1 MTANQKIG
9 RLIQQTR
16 QQRGLTQAQLAKLL
30 GTSQSAINRIEHGKQ
45 NLSLETVARLSDA
58 LHKALIQVG
67 DSDTSLRIRGGQ
79 ELKGSITVKSS
90 KNAAVGLLMASL
102 LNRGTTVLKQ
112 VSRIEEVFR
121 IIEILQSIGVRIV
134 WHGSDLEIKRPAK
147 LKLDK
152 LDKSAAKKTRSAVM
166 MLGPLMHEHS
176 KFVIPFVGG
185 CKLGKRSITS
195 HAYALAELG
204 LTIKTSSGNYQAVSR
219 PKPTSEPIIMYES
232 GDTPTENI
240 LMAAAKIT
248 GKTVIKMASAN
259 YQVQDMCLF
268 LQQLGVKV
276 EGIGTTTLVVHGR
289 SEIKRKVEYY
299 PSEDPVEAMTFLAAA
314 ITTNSSITI
323 QRVPLDF
330 VELELFKLKKMG
342 LRVDIV
348 SKYLAANGFS
358 KLADLKIHKHHGK
371 LVAPAEKIAARPFP
385 GLNIDHLPYFVPIVA
400 CAKGRSLI
408 HDWVYENR
416 AVYYTE
422 LNRMGADVQLADPH
436 RVYVRGPT
444 KWRATDLVCPPAI
457 RPGVIN
463 LIAMLAAPGVSTLRN
478 IYTINRGYEQL
489 AERFNE
495 LGADIEIL
503 NDL

>member
-9 RLIQQTR
+9 RLIQHTR
-16 QQRGLTQAQLAKLL
+16 QQKGLTQAQLAKLV

-67 DSDTSLRIRGGQ
+67 ENDTSLRIQGGK
-79 ELKGSITVKSS
+79 ELKGSITIKTS

-102 LNRGTTVLKQ
+102 LNLGTTTLKQ

-121 IIEILQSIGVRIV
+121 IIEILQSIGVHIT
-134 WHGSDLEIKRPAK
+134 WHGPDLEIRRPAK

-152 LDKSAAKKTRSAVM
+152 LDKAAAKKTRSAVM

-204 LTIKTSSGNYQAVSR
+204 LSIKTSHSNYQVTSR
-219 PKPTSEPIIMYES
+219 PKPASEPIIMYES

-240 LMAAAKIT
+240 LMAAARIPA
-248 GKTVIKMASAN
+248 KTVIKMASAN

-268 LQQLGVKV
+268 LTSLGVKID
-276 EGIGTTTLVVHGR
+276 GIGTTTLTVSGKAAM
-289 SEIKRKVEYY
+289 KRKIEYY
-299 PSEDPVEAMTFLAAA
+299 PSEDPVEAMTFIAAA
-314 ITTNSSITI
+314 VTTNSSITI
-323 QRVPLDF
+323 KRVPLDF

-342 LRVDIV
+342 LRIDILN
-348 SKYLAANGFS
+348 KYLAANGYS
-358 KLADLKIHKHHGK
+358 QLGDLKIHKHNGK
-371 LVAPAEKIAARPFP
+371 LLAPAEKIAARPFP

-408 HDWVYENR
+408 HDWVYEGR

-422 LNRMGADVQLADPH
+422 LTRMGADVQLADPH

-444 KWRATDLVCPPAI
+444 KWHAADLVCPPAI
-457 RPGVIN
+457 RPSVIN